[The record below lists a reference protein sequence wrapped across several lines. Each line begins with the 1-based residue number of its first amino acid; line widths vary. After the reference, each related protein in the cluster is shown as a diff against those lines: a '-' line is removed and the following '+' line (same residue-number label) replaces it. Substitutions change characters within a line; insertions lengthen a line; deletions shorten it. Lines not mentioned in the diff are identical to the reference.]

1 MNTDGILLLDKPLGL
16 SSNQALGRAR
26 RALGIRKAGH
36 AGTLD
41 PMASGL
47 LVLCFGQATKVAGYL
62 LEADKRYEAT
72 VRLGVST
79 DSGDAEGAV
88 LESRPVPDFSADEI
102 EAVLDKFRGA
112 IEQTPPMY
120 SALKHKGKR
129 LYELARQGKT
139 VERKPRAVTIHAL
152 TLTDFSE
159 KELQLTVHC
168 SKGTYVRSLAMDIGR
183 ALGCGA
189 HLTALRRTASQPF
202 ELAAAVSLDGL
213 EGLSEDAARRL
224 LIAPDRALSHFPKIT
239 LGDIQARQISQ
250 GQRLNGIEARHSGLV
265 RIYGAHRFLGIGEAD
280 GRGRLKPVR
289 LFVSD

>member
-1 MNTDGILLLDKPLGL
+1 M
-16 SSNQALGRAR
+16 
-26 RALGIRKAGH
+26 H
-36 AGTLD
+36 
-41 PMASGL
+41 
-47 LVLCFGQATKVAGYL
+47 
-62 LEADKRYEAT
+62 
-72 VRLGVST
+72 
-79 DSGDAEGAV
+79 
-88 LESRPVPDFSADEI
+88 
-102 EAVLDKFRGA
+102 
-112 IEQTPPMY
+112 

-152 TLTDFSE
+152 ALTGFSE

-224 LIAPDRALSHFPKIT
+224 LIAPEDRKS
-239 LGDIQARQISQ
+239 
-250 GQRLNGIEARHSGLV
+250 V
-265 RIYGAHRFLGIGEAD
+265 
-280 GRGRLKPVR
+280 V
-289 LFVSD
+289 

>member
-120 SALKHKGKR
+120 SALKRKGKR

-139 VERKPRAVTIHAL
+139 VERKQRAVTIHAL

-159 KELQLTVHC
+159 NELQLTVHC

-189 HLTALRRTASQPF
+189 HLTALRRAASQPF

-213 EGLSEDAARRL
+213 EALAEDAARRL
-224 LIAPDRALSHFPKIT
+224 LIAPEIGRASCRERVWSWGGSGA
-239 LGDIQARQISQ
+239 GD
-250 GQRLNGIEARHSGLV
+250 GGN
-265 RIYGAHRFLGIGEAD
+265 
-280 GRGRLKPVR
+280 
-289 LFVSD
+289 